1 MACRLMTSPEWPF
14 DQAPNVAAITTVNVL
29 ERRAPILVV
38 LHYRDDDSWA
48 FLCGLTNDEADG
60 RVIGMGEALRRD
72 PTLREVAALRPG
84 WKATRRDAT
93 SAWTSVPNPDD
104 S

>member
-1 MACRLMTSPEWPF
+1 MTGPEWPF

-29 ERRAPILVV
+29 ESRAPILVV
-38 LHYRDDDSWA
+38 LHYGDDDSWA

-72 PTLREVAALRPG
+72 PTLREVAGLRPG
-84 WKATRRDAT
+84 WKATRPDAT
-93 SAWTSVPNPDD
+93 SGWTFVPNPDD
-104 S
+104 R

>member
-1 MACRLMTSPEWPF
+1 MTSPEWPF

-48 FLCGLTNDEADG
+48 FLCGLTTTKP
-60 RVIGMGEALRRD
+60 MG
-72 PTLREVAALRPG
+72 V
-84 WKATRRDAT
+84 
-93 SAWTSVPNPDD
+93 
-104 S
+104 